1 MGTAK
6 YQITCQTFQVC
17 YSIIIQCLHF
27 SQIFLFLRKK
37 RLDRLRHHLMPFY
50 NFDPGEEGEDW
61 EAELLEDT
69 ADFNR
74 PNLKVCS
81 LFITCLVKFMF
92 RQREALKMYR
102 VVCSFISAMYKVT
115 VHLLQ
120 SLLALILSQ
129 NLTRP
134 YIEAQSG
141 VWWGGGLIVLQPTP
155 PSSNRN

>member
-1 MGTAK
+1 MLDLL
-6 YQITCQTFQVC
+6 
-17 YSIIIQCLHF
+17 IQCLHF
-27 SQIFLFLRKK
+27 SQVFLFLRKK

-81 LFITCLVKFMF
+81 FVITCLVKFMF

-102 VVCSFISAMYKVT
+102 V
-115 VHLLQ
+115 
-120 SLLALILSQ
+120 AL
-129 NLTRP
+129 
-134 YIEAQSG
+134 
-141 VWWGGGLIVLQPTP
+141 
-155 PSSNRN
+155 

>member
-6 YQITCQTFQVC
+6 CQITCQTFQVC

-27 SQIFLFLRKK
+27 SQVFLFLRKK

-81 LFITCLVKFMF
+81 FVITCLVKFMF
-92 RQREALKMYR
+92 RQREALRMYR
-102 VVCSFISAMYKVT
+102 VALQYWFSYVQSYGTFALVPPCSHIISESNKAI
-115 VHLLQ
+115 H
-120 SLLALILSQ
+120 
-129 NLTRP
+129 R
-134 YIEAQSG
+134 G
-141 VWWGGGLIVLQPTP
+141 VV
-155 PSSNRN
+155 R